1 MRGSR
6 LLKTKTFQK
15 EEMNYEENSSLQ
27 TEMEMLHTFMY

>member
-15 EEMNYEENSSLQ
+15 EEMNYEENSSL
-27 TEMEMLHTFMY
+27 HADRCYDNG